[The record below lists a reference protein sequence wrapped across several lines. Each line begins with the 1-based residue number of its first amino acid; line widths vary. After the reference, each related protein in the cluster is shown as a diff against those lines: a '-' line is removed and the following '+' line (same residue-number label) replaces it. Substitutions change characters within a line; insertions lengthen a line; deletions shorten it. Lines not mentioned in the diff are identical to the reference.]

1 MWCTA
6 MMTNITVRIDE
17 ATAREAK
24 VLAARRGTSL
34 SQLVAKH
41 LQDTLKADLRF
52 DKAKS
57 RALKRLRRG
66 YDLHWTPPPDR
77 GELYGR
83 EDLR

>member
-1 MWCTA
+1 
-6 MMTNITVRIDE
+6 MMTNITIRINGQ
-17 ATAREAK
+17 TAREAK

-34 SQLVAKH
+34 SQLVADQ
-41 LQDTLKADLRF
+41 LQAMLKADRRF
-52 DKAKS
+52 DDARN

-66 YDLHWTPPPDR
+66 YDLHWQPLPDR

>member
-1 MWCTA
+1 
-6 MMTNITVRIDE
+6 MMTNITIRID
-17 ATAREAK
+17 AQTAREAK

-34 SQLVAKH
+34 SKLVAKQ
-41 LQDTLKADLRF
+41 LQDMLKADPRF
-52 DKAKS
+52 DKARN

-66 YDLHWTPPPDR
+66 YDLHWTPPDDR

>member
-1 MWCTA
+1 MK
-6 MMTNITVRIDE
+6 TNITIRVDE
-17 ATAREAK
+17 ETAREAK

-34 SQLVAKH
+34 SQLVASQ
-41 LQDTLKADLRF
+41 LQSMLKADLRF
-52 DKAKS
+52 DKARS